1 MHSVASSQ
9 ANDGFSGTCW
19 SLVLNRGEG
28 STGGGDALGELCQRY
43 GYPVYAY
50 LRHAGQP
57 PQAAQDIARTF
68 LSDLV
73 AHPPAELAQAR
84 QQRFRDF
91 LLQRLRDFLD
101 ADWRELPD
109 GETLAWASGLEEL
122 EARQR
127 LDNPPGT
134 QPAAAFQRSFAAEVM
149 ARALARLGEE
159 ARGSGHHAMYDAL
172 LPYLTR
178 EPSPAEYAA
187 LADRLGQRPLA
198 LIVALKRLRQRFRE
212 LAGRELSDTV
222 GSAADLVDE
231 QRTPHGLFRSGG

>member
-1 MHSVASSQ
+1 MTIAASSE

-19 SLVLNRGEG
+19 SLVLNHGEG
-28 STGGGDALGELCQRY
+28 SAGGGDALGELCRRY

-57 PQAAQDIARTF
+57 AQVAEDIARTF
-68 LSDLV
+68 LSHLV

-101 ADWRELPD
+101 TDWRELPD
-109 GETLAWASGLEEL
+109 GEALAWAPGLEEL
-122 EARQR
+122 EARER
-127 LDNPPGT
+127 RDNPPGT
-134 QPAAAFQRSFAAEVM
+134 APVEAFQRSFAAEVM

-159 ARGSGHHAMYDAL
+159 ARGSGHRAMYDAL

-178 EPSPAEYAA
+178 EPSPAEYST
-187 LADRLGQRPLA
+187 LAGRLGQRPLA

-212 LAGRELSDTV
+212 LVGRELSDTV
-222 GSAADLVDE
+222 GSAADLADE
-231 QRTPHGLFRSGG
+231 QKTLHGLFSAGG